1 MKFTSTHNR
10 LSPASG
16 TGSSQKEAS
25 SNWIGKL
32 LIFSVLSVGSLAGCI
47 LLLRNTVQWV
57 SARPT
62 PMVEAQPTSTAAT
75 RPSDEDYSARKR
87 RNEAFL
93 ADVKQEDAAFLRD
106 RQQRVWME
114 RSRQKPDH
122 RNAFAIWKTQVE
134 RLENKVAELAKQEDF
149 YDEDGN
155 VLKDSILWHQQ
166 QRLESLSQ
174 DPPPTY

>member
-1 MKFTSTHNR
+1 
-10 LSPASG
+10 
-16 TGSSQKEAS
+16 
-25 SNWIGKL
+25 
-32 LIFSVLSVGSLAGCI
+32 
-47 LLLRNTVQWV
+47 
-57 SARPT
+57 
-62 PMVEAQPTSTAAT
+62 MVEAQPTSTAAT